1 MMKQS
6 LLTVEEKELLAKAAR
21 LMEELIETVEV
32 AEDEELVQDIEAA
45 LREVREARTS
55 SLSDLVKE
63 LNLESEVQ
71 A

>member
-1 MMKQS
+1 MNQS

-21 LMEELIETVEV
+21 RMEELIETVEV

-45 LREVREARTS
+45 LKEVREARPRP
-55 SLSDLVKE
+55 LSDLVKE

-71 A
+71 P